1 MNIHSCLRDRVRG
14 GASQPRVSVGRS
26 VPAGFTAVE
35 LVAVIVV
42 LALLAAI
49 LLPSLSYARNEAR
62 TVTCQNRLQA
72 FGQALQAYANAN
84 EDYIPGVNT
93 TGLVTRAKNG
103 VSGAMNPHTVPVQSF
118 DWMTPLLQDDP
129 SLPDNRAARFH
140 SLYSAYQ
147 CPEQTRT
154 SSLYSTGTTPDSV
167 DFVQFPSWPACSYLM
182 PAYFSY
188 WGRSFAQTVLTH
200 SEANPSL
207 AVLAQVVSSSWE
219 VRSDSYSSHIDQVG
233 PPAGKIFVA
242 DGTRY
247 MDASN
252 IISTNISPD
261 PYSYGAFTSLG
272 AWWCGGT
279 EYGVR
284 ALSRSW
290 DGRYVNPGSPANG
303 RNLPVSYRHR
313 PQVSGGQ
320 ITQSGATQLAGAEA
334 GAVQLAPG
342 SIQVPSNDTA
352 QGNTGYI
359 NAVFFDGHVAT
370 LNDRQSREISL
381 WYPTGS
387 IVTISA
393 EGMTNVPNGTV
404 IP

>member
-1 MNIHSCLRDRVRG
+1 MLNALPRWSRRNPGNGLRRCER
-14 GASQPRVSVGRS
+14 R
-26 VPAGFTAVE
+26 PAITIVE
-35 LVAVIVV
+35 LLATLVVIALV
-42 LALLAAI
+42 LALLFPAIGHAREQVRTAACTSN
-49 LLPSLSYARNEAR
+49 LAL
-62 TVTCQNRLQA
+62 
-72 FGQALQAYANAN
+72 FGAEMLMYSNDNA
-84 EDYIPGVNT
+84 DGLPGVNT

-103 VSGAMNPHTVPVQSF
+103 IPAAMNPHTVPVQSF

-129 SLPDNRAARFH
+129 DLPDNRAARFH
-140 SLYSAYQ
+140 YLYSAYQ

-154 SSLYSTGTTPDSV
+154 SGLYSTGSTPDSA
-167 DFVQFPSWPACSYLM
+167 DFTQYPSWLASSYLM

-188 WGRSFAQTVLTH
+188 WGQSFAQTVLTH

-207 AVLAQVVSSSWE
+207 QIRAQVVSSSWE
-219 VRSDSYSSHIDQVG
+219 VRNDTYSSHIDQVG

-261 PYSYGAFTSLG
+261 PAMYGAFGSSG
-272 AWWCGGT
+272 AWWCGSA

-313 PQVSGGQ
+313 PSGTFGPPAVSD
-320 ITQSGATQLAGAEA
+320 AADFCGAEVGSA
-334 GAVQLAPG
+334 ETGGGALQP
-342 SIQVPSNDTA
+342 VPSGSAQAND
-352 QGNTGYI
+352 GRI

-370 LNDRQSREISL
+370 LDDRHSREISL

-387 IVTISA
+387 MVRVSA
-393 EGMTNVPNGTV
+393 EGMTYVPTGTI